1 MRMGDISNEPSMEEI
16 LSSIK
21 RIIADEGDTAISAR
35 SRPLPRRLR
44 ETPKAESEEV
54 LELTDAV
61 EALAE
66 RGSMTTAADD
76 ADDEPE
82 LVSENAASASRTAL
96 ASLASLSAVV
106 VKPEAESN
114 TLEGLVREMLRPM
127 LKDWLDSKLP
137 ELVETMVAREI
148 ARITGKGA

>member
-1 MRMGDISNEPSMEEI
+1 MGDISSEPSMEDI

-21 RIIADEGDTAISAR
+21 RIIADEGDAAISAR
-35 SRPLPRRLR
+35 ARPLPRRLR
-44 ETPKAESEEV
+44 EVPKAESEEV

-66 RGSMTTAADD
+66 RGSMTTPAVDE
-76 ADDEPE
+76 EPE
-82 LVSENAASASRTAL
+82 LVSENAATASRTAL
-96 ASLASLSAVV
+96 ASLASLSAVT
-106 VKPEAESN
+106 VKPEVEAN

-127 LKDWLDSKLP
+127 LKEWLDAKLP

-148 ARITGKGA
+148 ARITGKGV